1 MRSNLVD
8 SYFSKVMRAS
18 GGATSNVFKEI
29 YRNVMDNR
37 IFNNLKQQLNEMIE
51 DDKSLI
57 SIDEFRR
64 MFFTFF
70 KGEAKAGLIFDQ
82 LLPFITV
89 YEDDGVV
96 YDELSE
102 VKDESRAEKRISVQ
116 KLTVFIDSFNFYPV
130 KVD

>member
-1 MRSNLVD
+1 MRSTLVD